1 MFMKNMKWCNRLQFT
16 VLCLALA
23 LTAVDWG
30 LGLWMSLALVLV
42 SLVKMAAERH
52 VGNPAL
58 DTPMRVAL
66 LAVVAY
72 WLCLVVSMLWSSD
85 VDRALREIG
94 CEAVLM
100 IAPLCV
106 LLSDMSYIREN
117 HLRMMFYA
125 LLLAVAG
132 FFVYDWV
139 TGTFE
144 DKNHTYVA
152 MYILPVAAF
161 VYRELALYRGAMPL
175 WHRLAL
181 YVAGLMAIVFLI
193 YIDSRTGILCL
204 YGIEILCGVHLAL
217 RRRWW
222 HGTLLAVLLLA
233 LTYTAEKTL
242 PNHNSRLSV
251 ATVTSVTADDE
262 LVEAVAAGDTVLAT
276 GPLYGKYYD
285 ARMAIN
291 ETALKTIADR
301 PVFGYGAG
309 DGTAALI
316 ERYGVEGY
324 QSLKEQ
330 HLNAHNQY
338 AETAIAVGVVG
349 LLVLLWWLAMPLFV
363 AWRRKAGLWEV
374 LVLTFIVMFSLLFES
389 ILERQMGAQFVGLLY
404 AIMILII
411 SSSCRCA
418 ANR

>member
-1 MFMKNMKWCNRLQFT
+1 MFLKNMKWYNGLQFT

-30 LGLWMSLALVLV
+30 LGLWMLLAFVV
-42 SLVKMAAERH
+42 ATIVKMVAERR
-52 VGNPAL
+52 VGNPGL
-58 DTPMRVAL
+58 DRLMRVAL
-66 LAVVAY
+66 LAGVAY
-72 WLCLVVSMLWSSD
+72 WLLIVASMLWSND
-85 VDRALREIG
+85 MDRALREVN
-94 CEAVLM
+94 CEAVLL

-106 LLSDMSYIREN
+106 LLSDMSYIRGN
-117 HLRMMFYA
+117 HLRTMFYG
-125 LLLAVAG
+125 LLLSVSG
-132 FFVYDWV
+132 LFVYNCI

-152 MYILPVAAF
+152 MYILPVVAF
-161 VYRELALYRGAMPL
+161 VYRELALHRASMPL

-181 YVAGLMAIVFLI
+181 YVAGLMAVVFLI

-204 YGIEILCGVHLAL
+204 YCIEVLFGVHLAL
-217 RRRWW
+217 RRQWW
-222 HGTLLAVLLLA
+222 HGALLAVLLLA
-233 LTYTAEKTL
+233 FTYTAEKTL

-251 ATVTSVTADDE
+251 ATMTSMAADE
-262 LVEAVAAGDTVLAT
+262 ALVEAVAAGDTVLAT

-291 ETALKTIADR
+291 MTALKTIADR

-309 DGTAALI
+309 DGPDALI

-338 AETAIAVGVVG
+338 AETALAIGVVG
-349 LLVLLWWLAMPLFV
+349 LLVLVWWLVMPLYV
-363 AWRRKAGLWEV
+363 AWRKKSGVWEV
-374 LVLTFIVMFSLLFES
+374 LVLTFIVMFSFLFES

-404 AIMILII
+404 AIMLMII

>member
-1 MFMKNMKWCNRLQFT
+1 MKNMKWYNRLQFI
-16 VLCLALA
+16 VLCLALTLA
-23 LTAVDWG
+23 AVDWG
-30 LGLWMSLALVLV
+30 LGLWMSLALVAV
-42 SLVKMAAERH
+42 TIVKMVAERR

-58 DTPMRVAL
+58 DMPLRVAL
-66 LAVVAY
+66 MAGVAY
-72 WLCLVVSMLWSSD
+72 WLCLVVSVLWSSD
-85 VDRALREIG
+85 VGRAIREVN
-94 CEAVLM
+94 CEAVLL

-117 HLRMMFYA
+117 HLRTMFYG
-125 LLLAVAG
+125 LLVAVG
-132 FFVYDWV
+132 GVFVYNWI

-161 VYRELALYRGAMPL
+161 VYRELVLYRKGMSL
-175 WHRLAL
+175 WHRLVL

-204 YGIEILCGVHLAL
+204 YGIEILCGVHMAL
-217 RRRWW
+217 RRKWW
-222 HGTLLAVLLLA
+222 HGTLMAVLLLA
-233 LTYTAEKTL
+233 LTFTAEKTL

-251 ATVTSVTADDE
+251 AAVTSVAADEE

-285 ARMAIN
+285 ARVAIN
-291 ETALKTIADR
+291 ITALKTIADR

-309 DGTAALI
+309 DGPDALV

-338 AETAIAVGVVG
+338 TETALAVGVVG
-349 LLVLLWWLAMPLFV
+349 LLVMLWWLVMPLIV
-363 AWRRKAGLWEV
+363 AWRRKSGQWEV
-374 LVLTFIVMFSLLFES
+374 LVLTFIVMFSFLFES
-389 ILERQMGAQFVGLLY
+389 ILERQMGAQFVALLY

-411 SSSCRCA
+411 CRYEA
-418 ANR
+418 SR

>member
-1 MFMKNMKWCNRLQFT
+1 MKNMKWYNRLQFI
-16 VLCLALA
+16 VLSLTFALA
-23 LTAVDWG
+23 AVDWG
-30 LGLWMSLALVLV
+30 LGLWMSLALVAV
-42 SLVKMAAERH
+42 TIVKMVAERR

-58 DTPMRVAL
+58 DTPLRAAL
-66 LAVVAY
+66 LAGVAY
-72 WLCLVVSMLWSSD
+72 WLCLVASVLWSSD
-85 VDRALREIG
+85 VGRAIREVN
-94 CEAVLM
+94 CEAVLL

-117 HLRMMFYA
+117 HLRTMFYG
-125 LLLAVAG
+125 LLLAVG
-132 FFVYDWV
+132 GVFVYDWI

-161 VYRELALYRGAMPL
+161 VYRELALYRKGMPL

-181 YVAGLMAIVFLI
+181 YVAGLMTIVFLI

-204 YGIEILCGVHLAL
+204 YGIEVLCGVHLAL
-217 RRRWW
+217 RGKWW
-222 HGTLLAVLLLA
+222 HGALMTVLLVA
-233 LTYTAEKTL
+233 LTFTTEKTL

-251 ATVTSVTADDE
+251 AAVTSVAADED
-262 LVEAVAAGDTVLAT
+262 LVEAVAAGDTVLTT

-285 ARMAIN
+285 ARVAIN
-291 ETALKTIADR
+291 ITALKTIADR

-309 DGTAALI
+309 DGPDALI

-338 AETAIAVGVVG
+338 TETALAVGVVG
-349 LLVLLWWLAMPLFV
+349 LLVMLWWLVMPLIV
-363 AWRRKAGLWEV
+363 AWRRKLGQWEV

-389 ILERQMGAQFVGLLY
+389 ILERQMGAQFVALLY

-411 SSSCRCA
+411 CRYEA
-418 ANR
+418 SR